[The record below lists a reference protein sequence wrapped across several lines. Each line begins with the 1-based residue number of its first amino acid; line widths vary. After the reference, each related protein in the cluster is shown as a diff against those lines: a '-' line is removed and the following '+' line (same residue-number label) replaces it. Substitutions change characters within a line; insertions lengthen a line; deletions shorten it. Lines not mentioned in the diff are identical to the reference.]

1 MTSVRT
7 RSGLRGPIGDSCSS
21 YAILWVILAVI
32 GFWPIAVWHGATGWI
47 GVAAWW
53 VAVILVIAVLG
64 IVQQKKRNAGPHLQ
78 DVREAK
84 RRNAEQERKKKKA
97 ATQYLKQFRAEGY
110 NFDAAQAMAR
120 KRVREEDPEPH
131 IWDESDIQK
140 ERLEAE
146 LQHRI
151 DSGSIVRCPSCQQ
164 YASASQG
171 VILAHSLDAGDVPCD
186 GEGTV
191 AGTPLRALFSL
202 PHLSER
208 KSPSRLGRG
217 SSLALAGLCQ
227 AAVR

>member
-1 MTSVRT
+1 M
-7 RSGLRGPIGDSCSS
+7 
-21 YAILWVILAVI
+21 
-32 GFWPIAVWHGATGWI
+32 WHGATGWI

-53 VAVILVIAVLG
+53 VVIILVIAVLG

-97 ATQYLKQFRAEGY
+97 TTQYLKQFRAEGY

-146 LQHRI
+146 LQRRI

-171 VILAHSLDAGDVPCD
+171 VILAHNLDAGDVPCD

-191 AGTPLRALFSL
+191 TRTPLGTRLGL
-202 PHLSER
+202 PRLSEQ
-208 KSPSRLGRG
+208 KNPGFLSRG
-217 SSLALAGLCQ
+217 SSVALAGLCQ